1 MSKDSFQT
9 ITKTNFFRVKDEA
22 AFRDFMD
29 RVLVYNGKITVYDQM
44 DHKGRNQFAFCT
56 KGELAG
62 FTHTTTDGKVK
73 SVYDVDALCDELMT
87 HVCDYDAMIIFQFG
101 NDDNGSFAGC
111 AKILTSTGIS
121 SLDLRG
127 MAIEK
132 AAEMLELPEWTT
144 TLLD

>member
-1 MSKDSFQT
+1 MSKIPFQT

-22 AFRDFMD
+22 VFRDFME
-29 RVLVYNGKITVYDQM
+29 RVLVSNGKITVHDQV
-44 DHKGRNQFAFCT
+44 DHKGRKQFAFCT

-62 FTHTTTDGKVK
+62 YSYRNPDGDVK
-73 SVYDVDALCDELMT
+73 TEHSVDKLCDELMT

-101 NDDNGSFAGC
+101 NDVNGSFAGC